1 MTPATLS
8 PETEAASTGYAAF
21 QADAI
26 ETAELLEQ
34 RQNESLGLAG
44 NLPLSESPEQMEL
57 RQQAEMQSL
66 SDARPAASVS
76 QVKAQVKQDLRLG
89 REHQQGRVNWIT
101 TIAMGAFHVGALA
114 ALLPVF
120 WHWRNLAVFGVMYF
134 LAINLG
140 IGVAYHRLLT
150 HRGFRTPKWVEYFV
164 TACGTMAL
172 EGGPIFWVATHR
184 VHHQNSDQE
193 GDPHTPVDGTFWSHA
208 GWILSG
214 RAMHSETALL
224 GRYAPDLMRDKVH
237 VALSKYHWVLLTA
250 TGVVQLALGAALA
263 GHNATAG
270 QRVVSAVGMMLWG
283 TFLRV
288 VVGLHATWFVNS
300 ATHLYGKRRF
310 ETRDESRNNWWV
322 AILTGGEGWH
332 NNHHAHPV
340 SARHGLAWYEFDI
353 NYYCIWLLSKI
364 GLAHKVQIAKFDPM
378 NPKPAGSN

>member
-8 PETEAASTGYAAF
+8 PETEIKAPEAETGGYAAF
-21 QADAI
+21 QQDAI
-26 ETAELLEQ
+26 ESAEII
-34 RQNESLGLAG
+34 ES
-44 NLPLSESPEQMEL
+44 
-57 RQQAEMQSL
+57 RQQSEMQSM
-66 SDARPAASVS
+66 SNAAPRQTADAVRT
-76 QVKAQVKQDLRLG
+76 QVRQDLRMG
-89 REHQQGRVNWIT
+89 REHQQGRINWIT
-101 TIAMGAFHVGALA
+101 TIVMGLFHVLAIVALF
-114 ALLPVF
+114 F
-120 WHWRNLAVFGVMYF
+120 WSWQNVIAFFVMYF

-150 HRGFRTPKWVEYFV
+150 HRGFRTPKWLEYFV

-224 GRYAPDLMRDKVH
+224 GRYAPDLTRDKTH
-237 VALSKYHWVLLTA
+237 VWLSKYHWLPLTL
-250 TGVVQLALGAALA
+250 TGFAQIAVGAALA
-263 GHNATAG
+263 KPGYALAG
-270 QRVVSAVGMMLWG
+270 GLTMMLWG

-310 ETRDESRNNWWV
+310 ETRDDSRNNWWV

-353 NYYCIWLLSKI
+353 NYYCIWLLEKT
-364 GLAHKVQIAKFDPM
+364 GLAHKVQIAKYDPR

>member
-8 PETEAASTGYAAF
+8 PETEVKSAVSSESESYADF
-21 QADAI
+21 QQSAI
-26 ETAELLEQ
+26 ETAEAQE
-34 RQNESLGLAG
+34 NA
-44 NLPLSESPEQMEL
+44 
-57 RQQAEMQSL
+57 QQAAMQEMSM
-66 SDARPAASVS
+66 AKPASSAQ
-76 QVKAQVKQDLRLG
+76 QVRAQVRQDLRMG
-89 REHQQGRVNWIT
+89 REHQQGRINWIT
-101 TIAMGAFHVGALA
+101 TIVMGLFHVAAVGAL
-114 ALLPVF
+114 F
-120 WHWRNLAVFGVMYF
+120 CFSWTNLAVFFVMYF
-134 LAINLG
+134 LAINVG

-224 GRYAPDLMRDKVH
+224 GRYAPDLTRDKVH
-237 VALSKYHWVLLTA
+237 VWLSKYHWLFLTL
-250 TGVVQLALGAALA
+250 TGFAQIALGAALA
-263 GHNATAG
+263 APGHKFMG
-270 QRVVSAVGMMLWG
+270 GLSMLLWG

-310 ETRDESRNNWWV
+310 ETRDDSRNNWWV

-353 NYYCIWLLSKI
+353 NYYCIWLLARV
-364 GLAHKVQIAKFDPM
+364 GLAKKIQIAKFDPL
-378 NPKPAGSN
+378 NPKPAGGN